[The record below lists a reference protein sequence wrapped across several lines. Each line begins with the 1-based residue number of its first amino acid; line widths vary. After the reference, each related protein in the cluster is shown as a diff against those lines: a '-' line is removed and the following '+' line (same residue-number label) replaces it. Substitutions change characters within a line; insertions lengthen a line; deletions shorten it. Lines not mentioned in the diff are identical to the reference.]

1 MYFTYFTVFNGYNF
15 IALILNCAIVWIVFN
30 FFIMKKLFN
39 SMEILCFLLLSIVLL
54 SACEAENANV
64 ENKENIDSPKS
75 AYDENVDDAIDVDV
89 IADEEDV
96 TIETDL
102 GKIKIDEETGNGY
115 VEMEGS
121 SDIIIDSDSLN
132 EKMPEDLV
140 ILEKG
145 KNFNWAGV
153 DGNGMLSYRLTGM
166 DYKEVCSDQSALL
179 QQKGW
184 EPDEGVAVQFSGT
197 STNTLSKEGYILS
210 LTCTEDSDDSDEVT
224 VTIVKGVN

>member
-1 MYFTYFTVFNGYNF
+1 
-15 IALILNCAIVWIVFN
+15 
-30 FFIMKKLFN
+30 MKKLFN

>member
-54 SACEAENANV
+54 SACEAEKANV

>member
-1 MYFTYFTVFNGYNF
+1 
-15 IALILNCAIVWIVFN
+15 
-30 FFIMKKLFN
+30 
-39 SMEILCFLLLSIVLL
+39 MEILCFLLLSIVLL